1 MALEKPKIY
10 GKIDIRIEF
19 VEEANTMTRRQQLI
33 LFVLAL
39 ATLSTCT
46 VGFALTMNLVRDR
59 SRAETFVDLPPA
71 TRQAQAES
79 TAEGIG
85 WSLPPTPTPPPT
97 ETRQPTPTNTHV
109 PTWTPAPTYTPTPT
123 RVPTDTP
130 PPPPTPT
137 KTPQPA
143 AASAP
148 AAPKPANPSPT
159 PTPEFPFLTRVA
171 TADTGTPQM
180 TRVTGLAWQG
190 PTLPNG
196 VAGYQMRLVDPNGGV
211 HLSDVSGPGGTHST
225 CKECGDDHW
234 MNMKVELPGYQPG
247 TYTVTL
253 VQGEKQVSTKATFTL
268 TTAPL
273 QYIHIDFVPWELPY

>member
-1 MALEKPKIY
+1 
-10 GKIDIRIEF
+10 
-19 VEEANTMTRRQQLI
+19 MTRRQQLI

-46 VGFALTMNLVRDR
+46 VGFALTMNLMRER
-59 SRAETFVDLPPA
+59 SQPETFIDLPPA

-79 TAEGIG
+79 TAEGSG
-85 WSLPPTPTPPPT
+85 WRVPPTPTPLPT

-130 PPPPTPT
+130 TPTPTPT

-143 AASAP
+143 APAP
-148 AAPKPANPSPT
+148 AAPKTATPT
-159 PTPEFPFLTRVA
+159 PTPEFPFIPRVS
-171 TADTGTPQM
+171 TANTGTPQT
-180 TRVTGLAWQG
+180 TRVTGLVWQG

-196 VAGYQMRLVDPNGGV
+196 IAGYPLRLVDPGGGV
-211 HLSDVSGPGGTHST
+211 HLSDVSGPGGADST
-225 CKECGDDHW
+225 CEKCGDNHW

-247 TYTVTL
+247 AYSVTL

-268 TTAPL
+268 TTKPL
-273 QYIHIDFVPWELPY
+273 QYVHIDFVPWE